1 MPYELIFTSAQRGVD
16 IGRSGYCTVAHT
28 REMSQDLILALEKAS
43 AYHHVGSGPGSNPT
57 VYCYRMLEIRG
68 ETFFVISQIRDAGL
82 DYTNRSNYLA
92 HHLVLDSREIEN
104 LPSPAAI
111 LLHWDGWI
119 TDWGNKQP
127 GLLQPTRFT
136 QSNLNQLPKQQGRA
150 QTWEAKTHNAANA
163 AGLMEYPPSQPI
175 SWMCNVGEE
184 KEMVQLFAEALQLA
198 DPTGQSFIEAWSY
211 TFTTFLQQGDSPE
224 QFVWRG
230 VVPGTPAFQLAQ
242 QSGQPP
248 LSLTQLQDPG
258 NARSEFAKTGR
269 PQAQVEKTREVPRP
283 APTDSPAVAGSDPAI
298 SPLQPQTSARKKRRK
313 RAVGQA
319 APAKVGRRKLVD
331 SSRKWIYIGG
341 GVIAVCVLGVLILGA
356 TVFFG
361 SDDEP
366 DPNGQLAKKPGEG
379 TNNPAEGNPGSNGE
393 KGGVDIGALL
403 GGNGNGKGGTETG
416 PDPKPVTTAPA
427 NPQLYEFIA
436 NHRVYL
442 VPTTGGQ
449 AEFGEDDPKMK
460 NPPLETFFKALKVH
474 NKANFTKSENPD
486 PFEAATYSIGPDPM
500 KLKGVRRI
508 PYDSTGGTQAKPVQY
523 DLEAITALA
532 SGLNPASKPAGIYF
546 EFPGDKRQWIHIKS
560 KGFEPFY
567 MVPVERGRYPALINL
582 KVAEGIEFDEE
593 SMIAKVDPEI
603 KRAIGKLLQQNNASQ
618 KIMLRAGAPLRK
630 WGAAHGNIMDTI
642 DFSKAYLQPR
652 LAQAKAKVNQL
663 NHFTTWTDKAI
674 ATLFPA
680 AKDVADAKRK
690 AENPGGNNPRA
701 AEWREAVKAKKEAYD
716 KADKAMKHLGGYNF
730 FGGKTLDQIGPMSL
744 SVNDRFLNTFKA
756 EATYPPGLNG
766 FKAPASQ
773 HMTQAC
779 ENYAT
784 ARDEVRR
791 LELENG
797 KLKQRLTALQD
808 AVKQQQAAFANI
820 SRPYLTKGS
829 PVPGLDVFKESLAA
843 DAGQILLG
851 KKTFAAVSKDWEGK
865 KAEMPKEA
873 KADLAKWATQEHHK
887 AEWGKFK
894 KHKIFYLAGTLGG
907 VGSPVVVSLVQF
919 NQ

>member
-175 SWMCNVGEE
+175 SWMCNVGGE

-248 LSLTQLQDPG
+248 QSLTQLQDPG
-258 NARSEFAKTGR
+258 NARSEFARTGR
-269 PQAQVEKTREVPRP
+269 PQAQVEKTREVPRT

-298 SPLQPQTSARKKRRK
+298 SPLQPQTSASKRRRK

-356 TVFFG
+356 AVFFG

-366 DPNGQLAKKPGEG
+366 DPNGQLAKKPEEG
-379 TNNPAEGNPGSNGE
+379 TNNPAKGNPDDNGE
-393 KGGVDIGALL
+393 KGGGDIGALL

-416 PDPKPVTTAPA
+416 PDPKPVTPAPAPA
-427 NPQLYEFIA
+427 NPQLYEFIEK
-436 NHRVYL
+436 NRVYL
-442 VPTTGGQ
+442 V
-449 AEFGEDDPKMK
+449 
-460 NPPLETFFKALKVH
+460 
-474 NKANFTKSENPD
+474 
-486 PFEAATYSIGPDPM
+486 
-500 KLKGVRRI
+500 
-508 PYDSTGGTQAKPVQY
+508 
-523 DLEAITALA
+523 
-532 SGLNPASKPAGIYF
+532 
-546 EFPGDKRQWIHIKS
+546 
-560 KGFEPFY
+560 
-567 MVPVERGRYPALINL
+567 
-582 KVAEGIEFDEE
+582 
-593 SMIAKVDPEI
+593 
-603 KRAIGKLLQQNNASQ
+603 
-618 KIMLRAGAPLRK
+618 
-630 WGAAHGNIMDTI
+630 
-642 DFSKAYLQPR
+642 
-652 LAQAKAKVNQL
+652 
-663 NHFTTWTDKAI
+663 
-674 ATLFPA
+674 
-680 AKDVADAKRK
+680 
-690 AENPGGNNPRA
+690 
-701 AEWREAVKAKKEAYD
+701 
-716 KADKAMKHLGGYNF
+716 
-730 FGGKTLDQIGPMSL
+730 
-744 SVNDRFLNTFKA
+744 
-756 EATYPPGLNG
+756 
-766 FKAPASQ
+766 
-773 HMTQAC
+773 
-779 ENYAT
+779 
-784 ARDEVRR
+784 
-791 LELENG
+791 
-797 KLKQRLTALQD
+797 
-808 AVKQQQAAFANI
+808 
-820 SRPYLTKGS
+820 
-829 PVPGLDVFKESLAA
+829 
-843 DAGQILLG
+843 
-851 KKTFAAVSKDWEGK
+851 
-865 KAEMPKEA
+865 
-873 KADLAKWATQEHHK
+873 
-887 AEWGKFK
+887 
-894 KHKIFYLAGTLGG
+894 
-907 VGSPVVVSLVQF
+907 
-919 NQ
+919 